1 MSKKINKNVPKL
13 RFPEFEG
20 DWGKKSLQEISVNG
34 FSNGVFNDPQKVGS
48 GYRLINVKDMYSG
61 DSIDVESLTKLE
73 LDEKEFLKNKAEY
86 GDIFFTRSSLVKEGI
101 AYSNVLLEKAED
113 ITYDGHLIKL
123 SPNQSSYLP
132 ELIALVLKT
141 DTSRRQFVARGKTGT
156 MTTIG
161 QDDVATVKIFC
172 PSLKEQEKIAS
183 FFGSVDRRL
192 TQLRRKQELLQ
203 TYKRGVMQKIFS
215 QEIRFKRDDGKPF
228 PDWQKKKLG
237 EIASRQVKKNLD
249 KSITRVLTNS
259 AVQGVVDQQD
269 YFDKDIANADN
280 LAGYYIIEKGD
291 YVYNPRISTSAPVG
305 PIHKN
310 KIGLGVMSP
319 LYTVFRFKTEE
330 DAFYEQLFKTS
341 VWHKYMCSVANYGA
355 RYDRMN
361 ITTSD
366 FMALPLP
373 YPISEEQEK
382 IVDFLTAI
390 DRKIETLSR
399 QIEQTEKFK
408 KCLLQK
414 LFV

>member
-1 MSKKINKNVPKL
+1 MSKKLKKNVPEL
-13 RFPEFEG
+13 RFPNSEGNWKQLTLKEIASKITDGTHDTPKPVLSGVPFLTAIHIKDGYIDFENCYYLPEEEHR
-20 DWGKKSLQEISVNG
+20 KIFTRCN
-34 FSNGVFNDPQKVGS
+34 P
-48 GYRLINVKDMYSG
+48 
-61 DSIDVESLTKLE
+61 
-73 LDEKEFLKNKAEY
+73 EY
-86 GDIFFTRSSLVKEGI
+86 GDILMVNIGAGTATVARIEVDFEFSLK
-101 AYSNVLLEKAED
+101 NVA
-113 ITYDGHLIKL
+113 LIKIEQGEL
-123 SPNQSSYLP
+123 SSSFVFQSLS
-132 ELIALVLKT
+132 KN
-141 DTSRRQFVARGKTGT
+141 
-156 MTTIG
+156 
-161 QDDVATVKIFC
+161 
-172 PSLKEQEKIAS
+172 SLKLRHQLTSGGAQPFFSLKQISKLVVNLPKKEEQEKIAR
-183 FFGSVDRRL
+183 FLGAVDTRL
-192 TQLRRKQELLQ
+192 TQLRRKHELLQ

-215 QEIRFKRDDGKPF
+215 QQIRFKCDDGKPF
-228 PDWQKKKLG
+228 PDWEKKKLG

-249 KSITRVLTNS
+249 ESITRVLTNS

-319 LYTVFRFKTEE
+319 LYTVFRFKTKE
-330 DAFYEQLFKTS
+330 DAFYEQFFKTS

-390 DRKIETLSR
+390 DKKIGAIAK
-399 QIEQTEKFK
+399 QIDLTEQFK
-408 KCLLQK
+408 KGLLQK
-414 LFV
+414 MFV